1 MPLAFE
7 TRSPPTLAR
16 CYPRSFTFY
25 VTRPH
30 ALHSSAVA
38 AAEPALSLPN
48 GSAANCFASRGL
60 DRNQVTSSPAGICP
74 GSRNVFTN
82 SPSPHTIISGNRLNH
97 IPSLHFRLG
106 NEPVSEMSQLSKRN
120 LPFRNSIEEM
130 IQQCR
135 WNVLPPDLRHVV
147 ADRRNRG

>member
-25 VTRPH
+25 VARPH
-30 ALHSSAVA
+30 ALHSSAVE
-38 AAEPALSLPN
+38 AAEPALSLSN
-48 GSAANCFASRGL
+48 GSAANCTGGRRGDRLTPKAFASRGL

-97 IPSLHFRLG
+97 IPSGTSGSVMSHQR
-106 NEPVSEMSQLSKRN
+106 NEP
-120 LPFRNSIEEM
+120 IE
-130 IQQCR
+130 QKKFA
-135 WNVLPPDLRHVV
+135 VP
-147 ADRRNRG
+147 